1 MDILKKM
8 HALHVMAQEAVQEVA
23 FPEEHSNSLPVPG
36 GATEAMPV
44 LSEPRKAKVYDIS
57 RSNSDDIRQEITAV
71 PLTKSTAKIINPE
84 DVQMRLI
91 IGTVVALGFLPL
103 AMVICCIAIL
113 KWWRK
118 KMRDTSAASEVGMEA
133 GSHPQH
139 PEKPSSR
146 PDTPGTPTQ
155 H

>member
-36 GATEAMPV
+36 GATEAMP
-44 LSEPRKAKVYDIS
+44 
-57 RSNSDDIRQEITAV
+57 DDIRQEITAV